1 MRVSVGTPWTP
12 KLGSSGSRMLQE
24 YRTLPQTMPA
34 SSWLAPA
41 LCAHHSEGPS
51 CFQRGWWAHWDRNA
65 WLPESIFLGCFLKE
79 VKCGLTWG
87 YIQVY
92 LEESLRVLIKLWR
105 NYSRS
110 KPLPLSTESLAFLS
124 PTKEHSSSGVGAKV
138 RLWRS
143 RGSRIQGASTMVP
156 PAPQRKLPT
165 GHPCHCWR
173 GDSDHSLQKGSLFW
187 SQGWP
192 RAHMFSLYLAHG
204 P

>member
-1 MRVSVGTPWTP
+1 MDREASGTFSEIAWSMRVFVETPWTP

-51 CFQRGWWAHWDRNA
+51 CSQPGWWAHWDRNA

-79 VKCGLTWG
+79 MKCRLTWG
-87 YIQVY
+87 YTQVY
-92 LEESLRVLIKLWR
+92 LEESLRVLIKLQR

-110 KPLPLSTESLAFLS
+110 KPLSLSMESLAFLS

-138 RLWRS
+138 KALEKQ
-143 RGSRIQGASTMVP
+143 RIQNSGS
-156 PAPQRKLPT
+156 
-165 GHPCHCWR
+165 WR
-173 GDSDHSLQKGSLFW
+173 GDSDHSSQKGSPLW

-192 RAHMFSLYLAHG
+192 RAHVFSLHLAHG